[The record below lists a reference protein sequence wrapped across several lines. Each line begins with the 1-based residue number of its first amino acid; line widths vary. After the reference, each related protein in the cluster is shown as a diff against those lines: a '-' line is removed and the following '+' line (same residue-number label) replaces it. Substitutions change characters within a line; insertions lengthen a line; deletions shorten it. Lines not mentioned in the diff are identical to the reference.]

1 MARAVLVPAA
11 PLVNPARQPCPPR
24 IAFRKLEG
32 RRCRR
37 RYAPCSVRGQQPQA
51 APYEGGSSNGAG
63 SGERGPGAQALANSV
78 PFSQWGAARPDP
90 APQPSSSGSGTT
102 TVREAMAESLQ
113 QLKASV
119 AALQAQATG
128 SLVSV
133 DDSLGDQPPEIG
145 LPLGADA
152 GAGLDA
158 RRRMAAVEPP
168 VPPAPTSA
176 SAATA
181 GVATAYASAAALP
194 LPGTAGR
201 EDESIKDSWDS
212 LMRWSRMFK
221 SRQASKL
228 AAKDLDKVVVFGG
241 GSFGTAMGVSLARQH
256 PNTKIVLLLRDPVL
270 CRDINELHC
279 NTRYLKDF
287 NLPPNITATT
297 SAPEA
302 VLGAQCAIHAV
313 PVQHSRAFLEGIKDL
328 IHPKLPVVSV
338 SKGVEVST
346 GHLMSDL
353 IPSVL
358 GKKHPTAYLSGP
370 SFAKE
375 VMDDRPTGVTVA
387 SRDKNLTRTVQTL
400 FASPS
405 MRVSTSTDVVG
416 VEVCGALKNV
426 LAIAAGIVEGMGL
439 GHNAM
444 AALVVQG
451 CTEIRWLAD
460 KMGAKAATISGLSGL
475 GDIMLT
481 CYGSLSRNRSV
492 GVRLGKGEKLEDI
505 LASSTQVA
513 EGVATAG
520 VVVSL
525 ARKYHVQLPVLTAVA
540 QVVNGHLS
548 AREAVREI
556 MMLPQTEE
564 R

>member
-256 PNTKIVLLLRDPVL
+256 PNTK
-270 CRDINELHC
+270 
-279 NTRYLKDF
+279 DF

-505 LASSTQVA
+505 LASSTQARACVA